1 MSVWPA
7 YRQLKKANEKHNPD
21 LFFTTWTEVV
31 AQENVGLDS
40 TLGNVMMLELIKM
53 AKKLPERH
61 EKWTAMIID
70 CLEDIRLKLSLN
82 PDSSS
87 WYVAGLR
94 LAMRYSEIYSNFDKF
109 VEWWG
114 PENLAPKDYRPYRA
128 ADGTEIMPLAERL
141 WLAWGEHLL
150 KQEDLTNDQIDSF
163 LERIRQVSRAHH
175 DYTWL
180 DYIEAK
186 MLLQADRAPEALP
199 ILRKFLTQKPRE
211 WWAWSALGQIAFQ
224 QNDYEKAIAC
234 YGMALSLQEDENEL
248 TETREEL
255 AKIWLISG
263 EPEMAKRELTLAIH
277 AYSRA
282 NKEIPEILLEMANM
296 EAISSVD
303 AASENEERK
312 YQRLIPIARQ
322 WAVEGF
328 PSISGLLITILQGGP
343 KRGNSA
349 LVQVGLERILKVPA
363 GLVVGHAASYTPV
376 KITFLQN
383 TEKILLLEVLEEYP
397 EAEYIRHVRDQ
408 LVRHQRGF
416 GFIGDLYIPHN
427 FIEQIPPGVGQYVE
441 AIAHWNY
448 HKKKDQWQWRT
459 FEIRINGE
467 KSIRG

>member
-7 YRQLKKANEKHNPD
+7 YRQLKKANEKHDPD
-21 LFFTTWTEVV
+21 LFFSTWTEVV
-31 AQENVGLDS
+31 AQENAILDS

-61 EKWTAMIID
+61 EKWTALIIG
-70 CLEDIRLKLSLN
+70 CLEDIRLRLSLE
-82 PDSSS
+82 PETSS

-94 LAMRYSEIYSNFDKF
+94 LAMRYSESYPDFDKF

-114 PENLAPKDYRPYRA
+114 PENLASKDFRTYRA

-150 KQEDLTNDQIDSF
+150 LRDDLTADQAESF
-163 LERIRQVSRAHH
+163 LERIREVSKAHQ

-186 MLLQADRAPEALP
+186 MLFQVDRGHEALS

-211 WWAWSALGQIAFQ
+211 WWAWSALGQIAFGLKE
-224 QNDYEKAIAC
+224 YEKSVAC
-234 YGMALSLQEDENEL
+234 YGMALSLQEDEL
-248 TETREEL
+248 QLVETREEL
-255 AKIWLISG
+255 ARIWYTAG
-263 EPEMAKRELTLAIH
+263 DFEMAKREIQIASK
-277 AYSRA
+277 AYADSGT
-282 NKEIPEILLEMANM
+282 EIPASLQELAAKEEIAPVEP
-296 EAISSVD
+296 
-303 AASENEERK
+303 ASENSERK
-312 YQRLIPIARQ
+312 YQRLVPSARK

-343 KRGNSA
+343 RRSSSA
-349 LVQVGLERILKVPA
+349 LVQVGLETILKVPA
-363 GLVVGHAASYTPV
+363 GLIVGRAESYTPV
-376 KITFLQN
+376 QITFLQN
-383 TEKILLLEVLEEYP
+383 TEKVLLLEVQDEYP

-416 GFIGDLYIPHN
+416 GFVGDLYIPHN
-427 FIEQIPPGVGQYVE
+427 IISQIPPGVGQYVE
-441 AIAHWNY
+441 ALAHWNY

-459 FEIRINGE
+459 FEIRVNGE
-467 KSIRG
+467 EPIKG